1 MEPRCVRATPTVC
14 DPHRV
19 RTLTVC
25 DCDADCDP
33 VRLSPHL
40 LKYQRILSL
49 LPLHMRRVLFRG
61 TKSNFFAGQEV
72 FFCWQRVFEILF
84 FVAHKNYFCGLIFF
98 LQFKSTF
105 FAMRPTAQKY
115 SLAAQTYFFLR
126 PKSAVQK
133 YFFRTF
139 GQNALVLQ

>member
-1 MEPRCVRATPTVC
+1 V
-14 DPHRV
+14 
-19 RTLTVC
+19 
-25 DCDADCDP
+25 
-33 VRLSPHL
+33 
-40 LKYQRILSL
+40 Y
-49 LPLHMRRVLFRG
+49 
-61 TKSNFFAGQEV
+61 FFAGQKV
-72 FFCWQRVFEILF
+72 IFLLDKKFF
-84 FVAHKNYFCGLIFF
+84 FVGNESSKSYFLLPTRIIFAAYYFF